1 MGLEKVVAVMR
12 DNLTVR
18 RVYGEPVEKDG
29 VVVIP
34 AASVI
39 GGGGGGHGA
48 EQDKEGEGG
57 GFILAARPVGAYVLK
72 GGEVRWVPAVD
83 LTFLGAVFAV
93 TVAAIHRRRLSRRG
107 SARSR

>member
-1 MGLEKVVAVMR
+1 MGLEKVVGAMR

-39 GGGGGGHGA
+39 GGGGGGHGT
-48 EQDKEGEGG
+48 EQAKEGEGG
-57 GFILAARPVGAYVLK
+57 GFVLAARPVGAYVLK
-72 GGEVRWVPAVD
+72 GGDVRWVPAMD
-83 LTFLGAVFAV
+83 LTFLGLVFAV
-93 TVAAIHRRRLSRRG
+93 MVATIHKARRAQSRP
-107 SARSR
+107 

>member
-1 MGLEKVVAVMR
+1 MGLEKVAGTMR
-12 DNLTVR
+12 DILTVR
-18 RVYGEPVEKDG
+18 RVYGEPVEHDG

-34 AASVI
+34 AARVI

-72 GGEVRWVPAVD
+72 GGDVRWVPAVD
-83 LTFLGAVFAV
+83 ITFLGAVFAV
-93 TVAAIHRRRLSRRG
+93 TVAAIRKARRRK
-107 SARSR
+107 A

>member
-1 MGLEKVVAVMR
+1 MGLEKIVGVMR

-39 GGGGGGHGA
+39 GGGGGGHGS
-48 EQDKEGEGG
+48 EQEKEGEGG
-57 GFILAARPVGAYVLK
+57 GFIVAARPVGAYVLK
-72 GGEVRWVPAVD
+72 GGDVRWVPAVD
-83 LTFLGAVFAV
+83 LTVLGVVFAV
-93 TVAAIHRRRLSRRG
+93 MVATIHKARRRR
-107 SARSR
+107 